1 MSHLQKAQTGNK
13 LLLARGSR
21 ALSALTRGRRRPPSA
36 EFSPERQLC
45 PEAARPAGA
54 CSETRA
60 WPFSSVSRAEECQFS
75 PGVWETHVCSF
86 SLAEAAALPERS
98 RGVFDCDGGFF
109 LPGGG
114 GGGHPHSTP
123 REAAWGR

>member
-1 MSHLQKAQTGNK
+1 M
-13 LLLARGSR
+13 
-21 ALSALTRGRRRPPSA
+21 
-36 EFSPERQLC
+36 
-45 PEAARPAGA
+45 AGK

-114 GGGHPHSTP
+114 GGTP
-123 REAAWGR
+123 SFYTEESSVGLLG